1 MGEEHSSSKEDVR
14 TLPRQPLKS
23 LEHRRIH
30 SPRTELVYEL
40 VVVDRKLFSVVCYS
54 TLYVPGCHDLSMC
67 VFLGRFYRR
76 SMDVPMRC
84 CRYLGL

>member
-1 MGEEHSSSKEDVR
+1 MRFVTCE
-14 TLPRQPLKS
+14 LLKS
-23 LEHRRIH
+23 LQQSIVYP
-30 SPRTELVYEL
+30 SCTELVYEL